1 MIIPDTFFKYQALFY
16 CFDKRPKTCWVF
28 AQQRTFFFFDFST
41 GSFFWGR
48 KTSELC
54 IEASHMNTE
63 DDKIITLDNIFDFH
77 DLICLA
83 TKTAPFMIFLFCW
96 RSRITGEIILAV
108 TEGGTQLSWRNI
120 IFRCYEHVEW
130 PFPCVNVKVSYLV
143 DLVSL
148 GILNGS
154 MS

>member
-1 MIIPDTFFKYQALFY
+1 MLGF
-16 CFDKRPKTCWVF
+16 RPTKKI
-28 AQQRTFFFFDFST
+28 FFFDFST

-54 IEASHMNTE
+54 IEASDMSTE
-63 DDKIITLDNIFDFH
+63 HDIIITLDNIFDFH
-77 DLICLA
+77 HLICLA
-83 TKTAPFMIFLFCW
+83 TKTAPFMIFFFW
-96 RSRITGEIILAV
+96 RSRITGEIVLAV
-108 TEGGTQLSWRNI
+108 TEDGTQLSWRNI